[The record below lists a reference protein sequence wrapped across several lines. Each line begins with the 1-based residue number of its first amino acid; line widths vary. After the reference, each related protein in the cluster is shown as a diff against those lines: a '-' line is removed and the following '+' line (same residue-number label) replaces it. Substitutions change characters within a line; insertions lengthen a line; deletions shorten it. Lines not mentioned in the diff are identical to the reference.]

1 MRILFLI
8 TLSLLIAAGSV
19 YAQSKKP
26 KYKFSKWTSG
36 PPKASYDFH
45 SPGSHKF
52 QCIYRSTELPGLP
65 EGEISSVYLRVGRTY
80 GSTVTPNPTNWIDV
94 RLKMGYTQD
103 TGFIRKTGA
112 TYDSFKA
119 NLTLVYYQPFT
130 SIYGADT
137 PGTWVRFPL
146 NQGNFSYQRTKNLVV
161 EVSRPSTGTTSTNYG
176 FDWMANNICFR
187 CALPGFYD
195 STTSPYTAIGY
206 QLDIGFNDS
215 TGPASVALV
224 RSLKGFYTYPNPNN
238 GLFTVG
244 FEPSHTL
251 EPIALSVADMTG
263 RQVWQRIYNDVSA
276 DLFTAN
282 VDLRNMPKGCYLLQ
296 VQKGMDRSVQRVIIE

>member
-1 MRILFLI
+1 M
-8 TLSLLIAAGSV
+8 AAGSV
-19 YAQSKKP
+19 IAQTKKP
-26 KYKFSKWTSG
+26 KYKFSTWTGS
-36 PPKASYDFH
+36 PKTSYDFH
-45 SPGSHKF
+45 APGSHKM

-65 EGEISSVYLRVGRTY
+65 EGEISSVYLRVGRVY
-80 GSTVTPNPTNWIDV
+80 GSTITPNPTTFTDV
-94 RLKMGYTQD
+94 RIKMGYTQD

-112 TYDSFKA
+112 THDSFKT
-119 NLTLVYYQPFT
+119 NLTLVYYQPST

-137 PGTWVRFPL
+137 VGTWVRFPL
-146 NQGNFSYQRTKNLVV
+146 NQGNFSYRRTKNLVV
-161 EVSRPSTGTTSTNYG
+161 EVSRPSTGTSTTNYG
-176 FDWMANNICFR
+176 FDWMASTNCFR
-187 CALPGFYD
+187 CVLNGYYD
-195 STTSPYTAIGY
+195 SVTSTQMGTGY

-215 TGPASVALV
+215 TGPSSVALV
-224 RSLKGFYTYPNPNN
+224 SSLQGFYTYPNPNN

-251 EPIALSVADMTG
+251 EPIAVSVADMTG
-263 RQVWQRIYNDVSA
+263 RQVWQRIYSDVSA